1 MTGRKGIDQD
11 GTGVGEDVR
20 GAEGGETVIK
30 IYFIQEKNLFSIKR
44 KTIHMQ

>member
-1 MTGRKGIDQD
+1 MNIFKINDYSFPMTGRKGIDRD

-30 IYFIQEKNLFSIKR
+30 IYFI
-44 KTIHMQ
+44 